1 MVAISQ
7 TKLRSTSRRRRKRS
21 AQMKISKTRRISA
34 ILRLLVLFLLVFFV
48 TLWILL
54 HKLELS
60 HQSAEKEQ
68 NGGIVLS
75 EGVTNRNRNSNTSTS
90 SLHTPS
96 IIKQLLHEVQHS
108 QQQPPRKMSS
118 TKNPIYFMHIGKTGT
133 LSTYRIKLF
142 FSIL

>member
-7 TKLRSTSRRRRKRS
+7 TKLRSSRRRRKRS
-21 AQMKISKTRRISA
+21 AQLISKTRRISA

-75 EGVTNRNRNSNTSTS
+75 EGVTNRNRNSNTSAS

-96 IIKQLLHEVQHS
+96 IIKHLLHEVHP